1 MDQPTS
7 GVVEKRSG
15 YGCCGCRSCFIS
27 LVALVAAVAVFI
39 WQGPAFLR
47 AVGIAPPDAEELF
60 SGSRDPIGTEA
71 VNSILESAGVE
82 GVEAVVIPIAGTA
95 DQIAIFTVDASV
107 STGGLSSIEEADDFL
122 TNIMG
127 QLAEVNRSGDLAIE
141 HVSVDYVGESGES
154 LVTLAA
160 PQGAVEAYAS
170 GSISRREF
178 LSQVEI
184 DLSKLI
190 TAAELREFAEEVR

>member
-7 GVVEKRSG
+7 GAIEKRGG
-15 YGCCGCRSCFIS
+15 YGCCGCRGCFIA
-27 LVALVAAVAVFI
+27 LVALVAAVAVII
-39 WQGPAFLR
+39 WQGPALLR
-47 AVGIAPPDAEELF
+47 AVGLAPPGAEELF
-60 SGSRDPIGTEA
+60 SGSPDPIGTEA
-71 VNSILESAGVE
+71 VNSILESAGVA
-82 GVEAVVIPIAGTA
+82 GAEAIVIPIAGTA

-107 STGGLSSIEEADDFL
+107 TTGGPSSIEEADAFL

-127 QLAEVNRSGDLAIE
+127 QLAEANSSGNLAIK
-141 HVSVDYVGESGES
+141 HVSVDYVDESGES
-154 LVTLAA
+154 LVALTA
-160 PQGAVEAYAS
+160 PQAAIEAYAN